1 MYDEK
6 KDFVDA
12 LEAYVREQL
21 RQSAEAPDY
30 NNESIRIIDARN
42 HLFSNV
48 GRRGT
53 DEEEGIYAIRNLC
66 RVDEDTMEMVPDR
79 MRFASI
85 AKEYFS

>member
-6 KDFVDA
+6 NEFVDA
-12 LEAYVREQL
+12 LEAFVSEQL
-21 RQSAEAPDY
+21 RLCTEAPDY
-30 NNESIRIIDARN
+30 NNESVRIIDARN

-53 DEEEGIYAIRNLC
+53 DEEENIYAIRSLC
-66 RVDEDTMEMVPDR
+66 RVDEDTMELVPDR

-85 AKEYFS
+85 AKSFFD